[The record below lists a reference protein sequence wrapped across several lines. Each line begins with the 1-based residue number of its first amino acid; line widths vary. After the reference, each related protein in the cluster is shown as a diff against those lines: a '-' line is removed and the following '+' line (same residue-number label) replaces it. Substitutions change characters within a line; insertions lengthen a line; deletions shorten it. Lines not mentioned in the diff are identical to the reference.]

1 MLVWNPFFSRV
12 TIEQCQKKVCTKIKE
27 RKGGNQAIIIQGVKF
42 AICPKLKSCE
52 MATAANC
59 SIFPTNEHFLENW
72 CPEVVER

>member
-1 MLVWNPFFSRV
+1 MPEKSLHKN
-12 TIEQCQKKVCTKIKE
+12 E
-27 RKGGNQAIIIQGVKF
+27 RAEGGNQAIISQGVKF

-59 SIFPTNEHFLENW
+59 SIFPTNELFLENW